1 MRERNAELLRMNGIL
16 VFLDCPID
24 LLTVSDD
31 RPLSSTREALE
42 QRYRERLPIYRRHA
56 DFTVESA
63 KNLENNLKKIERE
76 LEKI

>member
-1 MRERNAELLRMNGIL
+1 MRERNAELLKMNGVLI
-16 VFLDCPID
+16 FLDCPVE
-24 LLTVSDD
+24 LLTISDD

-42 QRYRERLPIYRRHA
+42 QRYRERLHIYRRHA
-56 DFTVESA
+56 DFIIDSD